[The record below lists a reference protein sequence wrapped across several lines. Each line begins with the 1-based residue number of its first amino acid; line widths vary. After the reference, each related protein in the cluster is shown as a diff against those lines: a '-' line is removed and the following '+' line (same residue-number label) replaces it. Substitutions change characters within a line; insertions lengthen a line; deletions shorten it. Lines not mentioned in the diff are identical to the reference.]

1 MKEGRELLMFFYDP
15 HNFGVTGHI
24 SANLIGFR

>member
-1 MKEGRELLMFFYDP
+1 MKEDRELLMFFYDP
-15 HNFGVTGHI
+15 HNFDITEHI